1 MTLVDKIKTLDGKIK
16 ANQTRYDLDKKAAKI
31 SAFSSK
37 ELGEKYEY
45 INDEDFRY
53 KTEVAEQSQFYY
65 YLEDKIFDKGL

>member
-37 ELGEKYEY
+37 ELGEKYEH
-45 INDEDFRY
+45 ITDEDLDIRQKWLNNPNFI
-53 KTEVAEQSQFYY
+53 T
-65 YLEDKIFDKGL
+65 I

>member
-31 SAFSSK
+31 STFSSK

-45 INDEDFRY
+45 ITDEDLDIRQKWLNNPNFI
-53 KTEVAEQSQFYY
+53 T
-65 YLEDKIFDKGL
+65 I

>member
-31 SAFSSK
+31 SAFSSE

-45 INDEDFRY
+45 ITDEDLDIRQKWLNNPNFI
-53 KTEVAEQSQFYY
+53 T
-65 YLEDKIFDKGL
+65 I

>member
-16 ANQTRYDLDKKAAKI
+16 ANQTRYDLDKKVAKI

-45 INDEDFRY
+45 ITDEDLDIRQKWLNNPNFI
-53 KTEVAEQSQFYY
+53 T
-65 YLEDKIFDKGL
+65 I